1 MRHRSRRPGLVVP
14 VVATGLLSAALGV
27 ALVVMNMQG
36 PVPLPSITVANSGIS
51 SSATLP
57 DGSSA
62 ASPTQMPPTASATPG
77 TTRPSSPTTTP
88 TVPKPTSSSAV
99 ASAGERVIT
108 FVNTTSQTI
117 WPAAQADPKAP
128 LAQTG
133 WVVPPGGSVSILMPD
148 NWNGRLWGRTGCVFN
163 SSGDGHC
170 VTGDCDGHFQC
181 GTAGSASPETLAEL
195 DLDAWDG
202 MDFYDVNLDGFNLP
216 MWINHTGG
224 TTPDKVSSTGC
235 VPAGC
240 THNLLATCPS
250 VLQDKA
256 NGVEVGCF
264 TACNVFGTAQYCCAG
279 SWSSRAA
286 CQPTKWPVDYAAIF
300 KAAEPTG
307 YSYVY
312 DDATSVFTCS
322 GSCNYRITFGV
333 SP

>member
-1 MRHRSRRPGLVVP
+1 M
-14 VVATGLLSAALGV
+14 AA
-27 ALVVMNMQG
+27 
-36 PVPLPSITVANSGIS
+36 
-51 SSATLP
+51 
-57 DGSSA
+57 
-62 ASPTQMPPTASATPG
+62 
-77 TTRPSSPTTTP
+77 
-88 TVPKPTSSSAV
+88 
-99 ASAGERVIT
+99 AGERVIT

-181 GTAGSASPETLAEL
+181 GSAGSVSPETLAEF

-216 MWINHTGG
+216 MWVNHTGG
-224 TTPDKVSSTGC
+224 TTPDKISSTGC

-250 VLQDKA
+250 VLQDKV

-264 TACNVFGTAQYCCAG
+264 TACNVFGTDQYCCAG
-279 SWSSRAA
+279 AWSSRAA

-322 GSCNYRITFGV
+322 GDCNYRITFGV